1 MLCRVWNKGIAT
13 KYVDIVFFLHE
24 YMPIRRLFFYNK
36 LHLKCYFWMVSTF
49 YELIWYAFEEK
60 LLHNYEVIS
69 YDDSDLL
76 FKPASQALH
85 FNGFFSSWTDSI
97 CSFKL
102 TFWTNHKH
110 CILMASFL
118 HELIQYVHSNLL
130 LGQNFCCKCYTWMA
144 SFSHELFQY
153 AHSKI
158 YKWLCVDLE

>member
-1 MLCRVWNKGIAT
+1 MWKSFFMARSICSTGHVKQDINPARFRCIFSMLCRVWNKGIAT

-24 YMPIRRLFFYNK
+24 YMPIRRLFYYNK
-36 LHLKCYFWMVSTF
+36 LHLKCYFWMVSIF

-102 TFWTNHKH
+102 TFGAK
-110 CILMASFL
+110 
-118 HELIQYVHSNLL
+118 LL
-130 LGQNFCCKCYTWMA
+130 LQMLHLNGF
-144 SFSHELFQY
+144 FQ
-153 AHSKI
+153 SWTVSICTFK
-158 YKWLCVDLE
+158 DL